1 MWWHWTVWV
10 DWLELDTTGFLIC
23 FTLASSTAAEHTT
36 DKGKLGDYH
45 GKHLQI
51 HFVYFSYFLTG
62 FPPQLCIWHFGNS
75 LKDTAQKFC
84 CKDMHYLSCKWDII
98 ASTWVQYF
106 QHFLKLLFFSETV
119 FISLF
124 IMIYFT
130 QIMRIHET
138 VSSSLNISLTMN
150 FQHKQTKLIHDGLWK
165 C

>member
-10 DWLELDTTGFLIC
+10 DWVELDTTGFLC
-23 FTLASSTAAEHTT
+23 FTLASSTAATPRTKESWVITT
-36 DKGKLGDYH
+36 ESISRFTLCISPT
-45 GKHLQI
+45 L
-51 HFVYFSYFLTG
+51 STG
-62 FPPQLCIWHFGNS
+62 FLCIWHVGNS

-84 CKDMHYLSCKWDII
+84 CKDMYLGNGILLRQLGF
-98 ASTWVQYF
+98 STF

-124 IMIYFT
+124 IMIYHT
-130 QIMRIHET
+130 EIMRIHET
-138 VSSSLNISLTMN
+138 VSSSLNISLTVN